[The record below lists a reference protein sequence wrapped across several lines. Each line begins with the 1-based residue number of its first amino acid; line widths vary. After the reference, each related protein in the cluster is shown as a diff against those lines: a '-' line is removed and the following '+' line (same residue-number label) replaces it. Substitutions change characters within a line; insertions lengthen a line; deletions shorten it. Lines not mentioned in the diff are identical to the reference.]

1 MQNEFLIQTVVVAI
15 NLILI
20 FGWLLYSM
28 FAKPLDFPEPKPNY
42 NEETDWLLSLDETE
56 RKIS

>member
-28 FAKPLDFPEPKPNY
+28 FAKPLEFKEPSYPK
-42 NEETDWLLSLDETE
+42 EVDLLLEMDETE